1 VSAAADDPLDALFDV
16 LADPTRRRLLARL
29 VTEGPDTATRLSL
42 GLPVSRQAVVKHLQA
57 LANAGLASS
66 ERHGREV
73 RYRATPA
80 PLAAAVDWL
89 MAAGAQWDRRLARLE
104 RVAQDALR
112 CTPE

>member
-1 VSAAADDPLDALFDV
+1 VSADPLDALFDV

-29 VTEGPDTATRLSL
+29 VKEGPDTATRLAH

-57 LANAGLASS
+57 LVDASLATP

-89 MAAGAQWDRRLARLE
+89 VDAGARWDRRLARLE
-104 RVAQDALR
+104 RVAEDASR
-112 CTPE
+112 SAQK